1 MKIPDKE
8 KTKKINQNLKM
19 IQMMIN
25 PMKNPQI
32 KIGKK
37 EEKKST
43 NETDYEYSDKDMGEM
58 PKKLQ
63 KKI

>member
-1 MKIPDKE
+1 
-8 KTKKINQNLKM
+8 M

-43 NETDYEYSDKDMGEM
+43 NETDYEYSDNDMGEM

-63 KKI
+63 KKS